1 MNIRDVKMLDCYTLE
16 FHFKYLKDLWKSVLQ
31 YFDQVVGLF
40 SEFKYKDA
48 IDIFFVAVV
57 LYFVIR
63 IIRET
68 RAIQLIK
75 GIIFLAVSYFVVTL
89 MDLGASSYLLKA
101 VFGNILII
109 VVVLFG
115 PEIRNV
121 LEQIGKG
128 ASRTSLRTI
137 LNSGSALEIKE
148 LQNTIDATCK
158 ACVDLSADM
167 VGALIVFENET
178 QISDIVASGTVLQ
191 AKASKELL
199 GNIFFPK
206 APLHDGAVVI
216 RDGLVYAA
224 GCILP
229 LAHDNSIAS
238 ELGTRH
244 RAAIGISQQCD
255 GIAVVVS
262 EETGHI
268 SFAQNGVLTRDVTS
282 GELREVLT
290 KTFIDD
296 AESEGGLLRKI
307 FRRKK
312 KNG

>member
-1 MNIRDVKMLDCYTLE
+1 MFDYYTLAL
-16 FHFKYLKDLWKSVLQ
+16 HFKYLKNLWDSVES
-31 YFDQVVGLF
+31 YFRQVTGLF

-48 IDIFFVAVV
+48 IDIFFVAIV

-75 GIIFLAVSYFVVTL
+75 GIIFLAVSYFIVTIMEL
-89 MDLGASSYLLKA
+89 SASSYLLKT
-101 VFGNILII
+101 VFSQILLI
-109 VVVLFG
+109 VVILFG

-137 LNSGSALEIKE
+137 LNSGSAIEIKE
-148 LQNTIDATCK
+148 MQNTIDATCK
-158 ACVDLSADM
+158 ACVDLSIDK
-167 VGALIVFENET
+167 VGALIVFEHET
-178 QISDIVASGTVLQ
+178 QISDIVASGTLLK
-191 AKASKELL
+191 AKASKELI
-199 GNIFFPK
+199 GNIFYPK

-216 RDGLVYAA
+216 RDGVVFAA

-229 LAHDNSIAS
+229 LTQDNSISS

-268 SFAQNGVLTRDVTS
+268 SYAQNGTLTRNVTS

-296 AESEGGLLRKI
+296 VNSEGGLLGKLL
-307 FRRKK
+307 RRKK

>member
-1 MNIRDVKMLDCYTLE
+1 MYKLFTLAFE
-16 FHFKYLKDLWKSVLQ
+16 FRYLKNLWETVVSYFRQVL
-31 YFDQVVGLF
+31 GLF
-40 SEFKYKDA
+40 SSFKYIDA
-48 IDIFFVAVV
+48 IDILFVAVV

-75 GIIFLAVSYFVVTL
+75 GILFLAVLYFIVTFL
-89 MDLGASSYLLKA
+89 NMGASKYLLKT
-101 VFGNILII
+101 VFSNIIIII
-109 VVVLFG
+109 VILFG

-128 ASRTSLRTI
+128 AAHTSLRTI
-137 LNSGSALEIKE
+137 LNSGTAIERKE
-148 LQNTIDATCK
+148 MLNTIDATCK
-158 ACVDLSADM
+158 ACVDMSADK

-178 QISDIVASGTVLQ
+178 QISDIVASGTVLE
-191 AKASKELL
+191 AKATKELL
-199 GNIFFPK
+199 GNIFFVK
-206 APLHDGAVVI
+206 APLHDGAVII

-229 LAHDNSIAS
+229 LAHDDNIAS

-262 EETGHI
+262 EETGNI
-268 SFAQNGVLTRDVTS
+268 SYAQNGTLTRNVTS

-290 KTFIDD
+290 KTFVDD
-296 AESEGGLLRKI
+296 KESEGGILKKLLRG
-307 FRRKK
+307 KK

>member
-1 MNIRDVKMLDCYTLE
+1 MLDFYTLA
-16 FHFKYLKDLWKSVLQ
+16 FQFKYPKHLWESIVG
-31 YFDQVVGLF
+31 YFDQIIGLF

-48 IDIFFVAVV
+48 IDIFFVAIV

-68 RAIQLIK
+68 RAIQLVK
-75 GIIFLAVSYFVVTL
+75 GIIFLAVSYFIVTL
-89 MDLGASSYLLKA
+89 MDLGASRYLLKA

-109 VVVLFG
+109 VVILFG

-137 LNSGSALEIKE
+137 LNSGSAIERKE
-148 LQNTIDATCK
+148 MQNTIDATCK
-158 ACVDLSADM
+158 ACVDMSVDK

-178 QISDIVASGTVLQ
+178 QISDIVASGTVLE
-191 AKASKELL
+191 AKATKELL

-216 RDGLVYAA
+216 RDAVVYAA

-229 LAHDNSIAS
+229 LAHDNTIAS

-244 RAAIGISQQCD
+244 RAAIGISQHCD
-255 GIAVVVS
+255 GIAVIVS

-268 SFAQNGVLTRDVTS
+268 SYAQNGVLTRNVTS

-290 KTFIDD
+290 KTFID
-296 AESEGGLLRKI
+296 ESESDGGLLRKI